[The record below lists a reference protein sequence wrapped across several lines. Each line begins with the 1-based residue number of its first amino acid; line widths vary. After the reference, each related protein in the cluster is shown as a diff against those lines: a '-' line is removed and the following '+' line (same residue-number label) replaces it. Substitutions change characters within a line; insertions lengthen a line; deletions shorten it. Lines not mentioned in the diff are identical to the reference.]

1 VEEVMLERKYS
12 VEDYLE
18 ACRQPGAAT
27 NECLQ
32 DSLIDALQA
41 RVEQGVTAISAGMP
55 VPTTLWVEI
64 RNALAIG
71 IIMGEKK
78 AREEKCQT
86 D

>member
-1 VEEVMLERKYS
+1 MLERKYS

-27 NECLQ
+27 NERLQ
-32 DSLIDALQA
+32 DSLIEALEV
-41 RVEQGVTAISAGMP
+41 RVEQGADAISAGMP
-55 VPTTLWVEI
+55 VLTTLWVEI
-64 RNALAIG
+64 RNVLAVG

-78 AREEKCQT
+78 AREEKCQI